1 MRNLATALSLLL
13 VLGACGGGGGSTPP
27 PSEPDGPD
35 PQLVATILGSCGADD
50 VGQALSLQD
59 LLLDLFG
66 GGTTT
71 PDFAVTGTSI
81 LNASFSWSLDLDN
94 DQQSD
99 FIGTT
104 QFKDANG
111 TPTIPI
117 SSVQDLLAALGGDLS
132 ALAQLLQQAPAGT
145 QITTTYGGSPAQ
157 LPSTSISGDVTIVLG
172 EGGTLSSSS
181 GSYGSQTGTACTAA
195 INWTDLDV
203 STVATGGRPTGVM
216 DVAATSPANS
226 LDGTLTL
233 DGDDTAVLEVSVDE
247 AEPVSYTLDLTTGQ
261 IS

>member
-1 MRNLATALSLLL
+1 MRNLTTALSLLFL
-13 VLGACGGGGGSTPP
+13 MGACGGGGSAPV
-27 PSEPDGPD
+27 PSEPAGPD

-50 VGQALSLQD
+50 VGQALNLQE

-66 GGTTT
+66 AGASA
-71 PDFAVTGTSI
+71 PDFAVTSTSI

-117 SSVQDLLAALGGDLS
+117 SSVSDLLAALGGDLT

-145 QITTTYGGSPAQ
+145 QITTTFGGSPAQ

-195 INWTDLDV
+195 IDWADLDV
-203 STVATGGRPTGVM
+203 STVATGGRPTGVV
-216 DVAATSPANS
+216 DIAATSPTNS

-233 DGDDTAVLEVSVDE
+233 DGDDTAVLDVSVDG
-247 AEPVSYTLDLTTGQ
+247 AAPVTYTLDLATGQ
-261 IS
+261 VS